1 MHELLSAWLLTLM
14 ICSTGLGAQASESSL
29 ADQFPPAPMT
39 PDQVIRHG
47 VDELARFLNS
57 GTHRSAEDIRA
68 FLDDHIAGH
77 FDFDY
82 MAKWAAGSF
91 HRRLNDE
98 QRGELVNHLM
108 DLFLNSLARN
118 MGSFSVPMPEV
129 VVSDAHEGRSR
140 NEVAVLASVNIDPS
154 FTITLEFRFYWS
166 PGGWKIFDVA
176 ANGTSA
182 VAYYRRFYTE
192 QLRRYGPAMFDA

>member
-118 MGSFSVPMPEV
+118 MGSFRVPMPEV